1 MLHSVT
7 RVRDRSLE
15 TINLCVNPTIG
26 HKVLAEMLEA
36 RLRDA
41 TEFPELRHVFVQP
54 GAADDALRIYCE
66 SNGLRLHEGCVLVE
80 LSPLNR

>member
-41 TEFPELRHVFVQP
+41 TEFPELRHVFIQP
-54 GAADDALRIYCE
+54 GAGDAALVSYCE
-66 SNGLRLHEGCVLVE
+66 SSGLLRVHEGCVLVE
-80 LSPLNR
+80 LSP